1 MKAIVY
7 HGPGKRVWEDVPDA
21 TIIDPTDAVVKV
33 ETTTICGTDCTSSRA
48 TSPPSRTDASSATR
62 ASAS

>member
-7 HGPGKRVWEDVPDA
+7 HGPGKRVWEEVPDA
-21 TIIDPTDAVVKV
+21 TSID
-33 ETTTICGTDCTSSRA
+33 S
-48 TSPPSRTDASSATR
+48 TDASSATR